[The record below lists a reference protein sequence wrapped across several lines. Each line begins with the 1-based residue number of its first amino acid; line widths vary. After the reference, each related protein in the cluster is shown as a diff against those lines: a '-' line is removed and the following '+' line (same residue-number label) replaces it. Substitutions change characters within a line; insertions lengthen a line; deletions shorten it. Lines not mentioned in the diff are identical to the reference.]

1 MSRELINRITLK
13 KDGVYLSHKSSNC
26 DESYYSHKVNYL
38 FDAYWRGGQKGLDIE
53 IIKLLEA
60 GNELRGNHKSIIPYK
75 NVMRDFYTFGKYPQ
89 KSKIYNYQT
98 LALDKNYDEV
108 KVGMS
113 KEDLLKKIEELR
125 GELYSELADDV
136 AKYRNELKQE
146 NQKEKEEVIEEAEQ
160 EETEEILE

>member
-13 KDGVYLSHKSSNC
+13 KDGVYLSHKSNNC
-26 DESYYSHKVNYL
+26 DENYYSNKVEFL

-75 NVMRDFYTFGKYPQ
+75 RVMQDYYTFGKYPI
-89 KSKIYNYQT
+89 KSQIYNYQT
-98 LALDKNYDEV
+98 LALDNNYDEG

-113 KEDLLKKIEELR
+113 KKNLLGKIEELR
-125 GELYSELADDV
+125 SKLYSELADDV
-136 AKYRNELKQE
+136 AKYRAELKQE
-146 NQKEKEEVIEEAEQ
+146 NVKEKEEVIEEVI
-160 EETEEILE
+160 EETQEILE